1 LPYGDVWI
9 SNAVAETFGL
19 ISFSDQLPDLAWV
32 EDLVGAQP
40 AIGEEFDVE

>member
-1 LPYGDVWI
+1 MWI

-19 ISFSDQLPDLAWV
+19 ISFSDQLPDLAWL
-32 EDLVGAQP
+32 EDLIGTQA